1 MILSK
6 TKVEQIDNNHNVI
19 MDYGESLSNSEID
32 NVIMDCFP
40 GVKKSNDGLYGRY
53 DKTDFCLYFKNISYL
68 GNPHPIYKKR
78 IQIPGTFKDLF
89 DKNAY
94 RNIKTLLL
102 GVYK

>member
-53 DKTDFCLYFKNISYL
+53 DKTDFCLYFKNISY
-68 GNPHPIYKKR
+68 YS
-78 IQIPGTFKDLF
+78 DLY
-89 DKNAY
+89 N
-94 RNIKTLLL
+94 NN
-102 GVYK
+102 